1 MTNWLRQKFKNFL
14 YPEDEQECVKIDN
27 RLTVTSADEYNED
40 NTLRFSV
47 TPARGG
53 IIVSVRNYNRKKDA
67 SENTVHVIHDDE
79 DVAHR
84 VSEIVSLS
92 LLRN

>member
-1 MTNWLRQKFKNFL
+1 MTNWLRRKLKNFL
-14 YPEDEQECVKIDN
+14 YPDN
-27 RLTVTSADEYNED
+27 ETELVPSTLSVTSGDDIQED
-40 NTLRFSV
+40 NTLRFTV

-53 IIVSVRNYNRKKDA
+53 IIVSVRNYNRKRDT

-79 DVAHR
+79 DVAKH

>member
-1 MTNWLRQKFKNFL
+1 MTNWLRKKFKNFL
-14 YPEDEQECVKIDN
+14 YPDN
-27 RLTVTSADEYNED
+27 ETELVPSRLSVTSGDDIQEY
-40 NTLRFSV
+40 NTLRFTV

-53 IIVSVRNYNRKKDA
+53 IIVSVRNYNRKRDT

-79 DVAHR
+79 DVAKH

>member
-1 MTNWLRQKFKNFL
+1 MTNWLRKKLKNFL
-14 YPEDEQECVKIDN
+14 YPDN
-27 RLTVTSADEYNED
+27 ETELVPSRLSVTSGDDIQED
-40 NTLRFSV
+40 NTLRFTV

-53 IIVSVRNYNRKKDA
+53 IIVSVRNYNRKKDT

-84 VSEIVSLS
+84 VSEIVSMS

>member
-1 MTNWLRQKFKNFL
+1 MTNWLRKKLKNFL
-14 YPEDEQECVKIDN
+14 YPDDETELVPS
-27 RLTVTSADEYNED
+27 RLSSVTASDDIQED
-40 NTLRFSV
+40 NTLRFTV

-53 IIVSVRNYNRKKDA
+53 IIVSVRNYNRKKDT

-79 DVAHR
+79 DVAKH
-84 VSEIVSLS
+84 VSEIVSMS